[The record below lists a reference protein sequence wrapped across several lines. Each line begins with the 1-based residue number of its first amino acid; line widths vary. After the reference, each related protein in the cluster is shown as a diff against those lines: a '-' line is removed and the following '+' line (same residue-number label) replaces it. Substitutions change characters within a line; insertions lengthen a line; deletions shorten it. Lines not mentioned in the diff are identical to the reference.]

1 MQKKIAQAISVIFH
15 PSLMPTLGILILFN
29 SDTYFD
35 FLRYDI
41 KKVLFI
47 LIFISTFVLPITFIP
62 FYYFQKL
69 IKSIN
74 MATRRERVI
83 PFLLTLIMY
92 LFCYSLLVK
101 IGAPLLIKRYI
112 LFSAI
117 ILALLLLSLIKWK
130 FSVHMAGSGGLAG
143 GILAMSM
150 LLNVNLSLYFIL
162 SILVSGLIGYSRLQ
176 LQAHKSYEI
185 YAGWFIGAVTIFSG
199 LYFF

>member
-1 MQKKIAQAISVIFH
+1 MQKRIAQAISVIFH

-69 IKSIN
+69 IKSIH
-74 MATRRERVI
+74 MVTRRERVI

-92 LFCYSLLVK
+92 LFCYSLLIK

-117 ILALLLLSLIKWK
+117 IIAILLVFLLKWK
-130 FSVHMAGSGGLAG
+130 LSVHMAGIGGLAG
-143 GILAMSM
+143 GILAMSL
-150 LLNVNLSLYFIL
+150 LLNVNLSLYFML
-162 SILVSGLIGYSRLQ
+162 SIFVSGLVGYSRLQ
-176 LQAHKSYEI
+176 LQAHKSYEV
-185 YAGWFIGAVTIFSG
+185 YVGWFVGAITIFSG

>member
-1 MQKKIAQAISVIFH
+1 MQKRIAQAISVIFH

-69 IKSIN
+69 IKSIH
-74 MATRRERVI
+74 MFTRRERVI

-92 LFCYSLLVK
+92 LFCYSLLIK

-117 ILALLLLSLIKWK
+117 IIAILLVFLLKWK
-130 FSVHMAGSGGLAG
+130 LSVHMAGVGGLAG
-143 GILAMSM
+143 GILAMSL
-150 LLNVNLSLYFIL
+150 LLNVNLSLYFML
-162 SILVSGLIGYSRLQ
+162 SIFVSGLVGYSRLQ
-176 LQAHKSYEI
+176 LQAHKSYEV
-185 YAGWFIGAVTIFSG
+185 YVGWFVGAITIFSG